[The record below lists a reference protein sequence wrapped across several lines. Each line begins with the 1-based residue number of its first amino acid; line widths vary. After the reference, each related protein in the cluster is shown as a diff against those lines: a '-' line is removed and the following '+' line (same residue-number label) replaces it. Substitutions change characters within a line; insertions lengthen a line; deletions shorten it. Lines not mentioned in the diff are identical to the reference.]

1 MEFYNFGDMRNDNDT
16 HKYKYVYKCVYI
28 YKYVHI
34 YVCINIEYFFS
45 EKNYKLFDKEEL
57 LQF

>member
-1 MEFYNFGDMRNDNDT
+1 MT
-16 HKYKYVYKCVYI
+16 HINISMFTSVYI

>member
-1 MEFYNFGDMRNDNDT
+1 MT
-16 HKYKYVYKCVYI
+16 HINISMFTSVYI

-34 YVCINIEYFFS
+34 YVCINKYFFS